1 MKFTNG
7 YELIYEK
14 DGKFFGS
21 ETRVPTDTDTELSI
35 TREEIEG
42 YKLVYV
48 KDDAIL
54 GSTTGIPAEG
64 DTVLVSVNETEEE
77 ISTDGPKDP
86 GTLDAGDSTEETT
99 EPTEPTE
106 TDSEPEVTEPEV
118 TEEPTEVEE

>member
-7 YELIYEK
+7 YKLIYEK

-21 ETRVPTDTDTELSI
+21 GTRVPTETDTELSI
-35 TREEIEG
+35 TRKEIEG

-64 DTVLVSVNETEEE
+64 DTVLVSVNETEDE
-77 ISTDGPKDP
+77 IPTEDLKD
-86 GTLDAGDSTEETT
+86 TEDEDTGDTTEETT
-99 EPTEPTE
+99 EPTEPI
-106 TDSEPEVTEPEV
+106 EPGSEPEV